1 MVIQICSVQ
10 TFQQNLGLQK
20 ISASLRVLL
29 RMQNS
34 KTFQILLKKPKS
46 LSKIKSRHMKPG
58 AATGTPGSKITPTQ
72 STSANMDQLQADGF
86 TSSPGAG

>member
-1 MVIQICSVQ
+1 MHVHVHTRYNDVTRNDVCCVFWQGQHIGTKELEEMGRKFSE
-10 TFQQNLGLQK
+10 
-20 ISASLRVLL
+20 
-29 RMQNS
+29 
-34 KTFQILLKKPKS
+34 S

-86 TSSPGAG
+86 ASSPGAG

>member
-1 MVIQICSVQ
+1 MGRKFSE
-10 TFQQNLGLQK
+10 
-20 ISASLRVLL
+20 
-29 RMQNS
+29 
-34 KTFQILLKKPKS
+34 S